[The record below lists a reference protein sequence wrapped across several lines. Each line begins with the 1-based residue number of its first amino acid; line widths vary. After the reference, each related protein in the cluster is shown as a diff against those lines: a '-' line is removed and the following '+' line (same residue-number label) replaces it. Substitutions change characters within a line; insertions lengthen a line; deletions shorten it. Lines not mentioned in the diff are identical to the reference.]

1 MPATD
6 FDSFVQ
12 KQQDK
17 KTELNEFWGRER
29 DQYIDYVNKAYEA
42 IEEFLA
48 DWTSNGSVT
57 IQYHD
62 HEIHEENTGV
72 YNVRKCIIAIGSKFI
87 ALTPIGTQL
96 IGTKGRIDIS
106 GVFGRSRMILADKD
120 ATGLRFKVL
129 HVDPN
134 DPEAVKKDLPPE
146 KEIDWTWKIVSN
158 PPNMKFDDF
167 NRENFLSKI
176 MEISNA

>member
-1 MPATD
+1 MPTLD

-12 KQQDK
+12 QQQDK
-17 KTELNEFWGRER
+17 KTELNEFWGRQR
-29 DQYIDYVNKAYEA
+29 DQYIEYVNKVYES
-42 IEEFLA
+42 IEEFLSA
-48 DWTSNGSVT
+48 WTSTGAVT
-57 IQYHD
+57 IQYHEQ
-62 HEIHEENTGV
+62 EIHEENTGV
-72 YNVRKCIIAIGSKFI
+72 YLVRKCIIAIGNKFI
-87 ALTPIGTQL
+87 ALTPVGTQL

-106 GVFGRSRMILADKD
+106 GPFGRSRLILADKE
-120 ATGLRFKVL
+120 ATGLRFKML

-134 DPEAVKKDLPPE
+134 ASGAPKNDQHPE

>member
-1 MPATD
+1 MPTPD

-12 KQQDK
+12 QQQDK

-29 DQYIDYVNKAYEA
+29 DQYIEYVNYVYKNV
-42 IEEFLA
+42 EEFLA
-48 DWTSNGSVT
+48 EWTSTGGVT
-57 IQYHD
+57 IQYHE

-72 YNVRKCIIAIGSKFI
+72 YYVRKCIIAIGNKFI
-87 ALTPIGTQL
+87 ALTPVGTQL

-106 GVFGRSRMILADKD
+106 GPFGRSRLILADKD
-120 ATGLRFKVL
+120 ATGLRFRVR

-134 DPEAVKKDLPPE
+134 DPEDAKKDQAQE

-158 PPNMKFDDF
+158 PPNMKFHDF

>member
-12 KQQDK
+12 QQQDNK
-17 KTELNEFWGRER
+17 ENIKEFWGRER
-29 DQYIDYVNKAYEA
+29 DQYIDYVNKVYGT

-48 DWTSNGSVT
+48 PWTSTGSVT
-57 IQYHD
+57 IEYHEQ
-62 HEIHEENTGV
+62 EIHEEDTGV
-72 YNVRKCIIAIGSKFI
+72 YNVRKCIISIGNRFI

-106 GVFGRSRMILADKD
+106 GAFGRSRLILVDKD
-120 ATGLRFKVL
+120 ATGIRVSVT
-129 HVDPN
+129 HVDLN
-134 DPEAVKKDLPPE
+134 DPQSSKAEKPPE

-158 PPNMKFDDF
+158 PPNMKFIEF
-167 NRENFLSKI
+167 NKENFLSKI
-176 MEISNA
+176 MEISNG